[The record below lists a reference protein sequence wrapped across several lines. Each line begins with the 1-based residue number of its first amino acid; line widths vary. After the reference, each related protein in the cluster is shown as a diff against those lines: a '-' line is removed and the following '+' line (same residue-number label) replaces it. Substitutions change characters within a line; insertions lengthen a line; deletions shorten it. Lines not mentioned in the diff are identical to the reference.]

1 MNPWVRGC
9 AVVASAAALFALA
22 QAQSTNG
29 HRTVI
34 VATWGAVAATPTPSP
49 EPTAPTSG
57 YAAWFDAAAEV
68 YTDAG
73 GTVPATADGDA
84 VNNWKSKDGSFGAL
98 SCTVP
103 GGYGAPHLKLEANGI
118 NGKPVVRALAA
129 SFEILTSPTG
139 GGTIFEGGILNVGQ
153 GTVMAVALANDI
165 AASAALGRWVWGDNV
180 GYLGARYIDSGG
192 LVGSSYLFDTA
203 ARLADKGVVTDGAPY
218 VLTWHH
224 EGGVL
229 YSGLSD
235 TRTASMA
242 SVAAGDLDTT
252 TGHLSLLGAVGGRYL
267 NGDLA
272 EIIFYPT
279 ALTQPERKITE
290 RYLAAKYGIALP
302 Y

>member
-1 MNPWVRGC
+1 MRAWLKGIGF
-9 AVVASAAALFALA
+9 VAALAAAAVMA
-22 QAQSTNG
+22 QTNG
-29 HRTVI
+29 HRAEI
-34 VATWGAVAATPTPSP
+34 VATMSGAVATPTPTPSP
-49 EPTAPTSG
+49 EPTAPTAG

-68 YTDAG
+68 YTDVG

-103 GGYGAPHLKLEANGI
+103 GGYGAPHLKLGVNGI
-118 NGKPVVRALAA
+118 NGKPVVRALPA

-139 GGTIFEGGILNVGQ
+139 GVTIFEGGILNVGQ

-165 AASAALGRWVWGDNV
+165 ATAGANGSWVWGDNA
-180 GYLGARYIDSGG
+180 GYLGTRYIDSGG
-192 LVGSSYLFDTA
+192 LVASSYLFDTGT
-203 ARLADKGVVTDGAPY
+203 RLADKGVVTDGAPY

-242 SVAAGDLDTT
+242 SVVAGDLDAAA
-252 TGHLSLLGAVGGRYL
+252 GHLSLLGAIGGRYL

-279 ALTQPERKITE
+279 ALTQPERKVTE